1 MRGRLA
7 FTGYLFAA
15 FVAGAFF
22 CAYMTPS
29 PMMVTVSE
37 PGDYTISIHGRT
49 VIAHGMSAGME
60 RRIACEI
67 FRQGEDV
74 ARIRQGTFPPCSV
87 TILR

>member
-29 PMMVTVSE
+29 PMMVTISE
-37 PGDYTISIHGRT
+37 PGDYTISIHGR
-49 VIAHGMSAGME
+49 VVMAFGFSADKE
-60 RRIACEI
+60 RWIACEV
-67 FRQGEDV
+67 FSKGEDA